1 MSRKRAKRIGFLINP
16 IAGMGGT
23 VGLKG
28 TDDVVD
34 EARSRGATPS
44 AHRRAEAMLAAL
56 RPLLENHAKS
66 AADIDWLTC
75 SAAMGA
81 DILTKAG
88 FDRASI
94 VYESPGT
101 TSRHDTKTAIRKL
114 MQAGVDL
121 ILFCGGDGT
130 ARDVANVVERRLP
143 ILGIPAG
150 VKMYSGVFGITP
162 ERTADILL
170 GYLEG
175 RLDTAEVDIL
185 DLDEERYRQGEWV
198 VRLYA
203 TALTPFEPTL
213 VQAAKM
219 LITSEGDA
227 EAKAE
232 IAEGLK
238 EEIELHPDILYL
250 LGPGSTLRVI
260 SDQLGLENTLLGVDA
275 VKAGRLVGKDLN
287 ERQILDLFAQHPD
300 RALIVSPIG
309 AQGFVLGRGNRQLS
323 PEVIRQIGVE
333 SIVVVATPAKLARTQ
348 VLHVDTGDAN
358 LDAAIIGSGY
368 LRVVTGFR
376 RKRLVKIE
384 S

>member
-1 MSRKRAKRIGFLINP
+1 VSRKRAKRIGFLINP

-56 RPLLENHAKS
+56 RPLLENHATS

-81 DILTKAG
+81 DVLTKAG
-88 FDRASI
+88 FGRSRI
-94 VYESPGT
+94 VYKSPGST
-101 TSRHDTKTAIRKL
+101 TRHDTETAIQKL

-130 ARDVANVVERRLP
+130 ARDIANVVEQRLP

-175 RLDTAEVDIL
+175 RLDAAEVDIL

-227 EAKAE
+227 DAKAE
-232 IAEGLK
+232 IADSLQ
-238 EEIELHPDILYL
+238 EEIEAHPDILYL
-250 LGPGSTLRVI
+250 LGPGSTLRTL
-260 SDQLGLENTLLGVDA
+260 SDQLGIESTLLGVDA
-275 VKAGRLVGKDLN
+275 VRAGRLVGKDLN

-333 SIVVVATPAKLARTQ
+333 SIVVAATLAKLARTQ

>member
-28 TDDVVD
+28 TDDVVV
-34 EARSRGATPS
+34 EARSLGATPS
-44 AHRRAEAMLAAL
+44 AHCRAEAMLAAL
-56 RPLLENHAKS
+56 RPLLENHATS

-81 DILTKAG
+81 DILKKAG
-88 FDRASI
+88 FDRASS

-101 TSRHDTKTAIRKL
+101 TSRDDTKTAIRKL

-130 ARDVANVVERRLP
+130 ALDVASVVELRLP

-213 VQAAKM
+213 VQAAKI

-227 EAKAE
+227 DVKAE
-232 IAEGLK
+232 IAEGLQ
-238 EEIELHPDILYL
+238 EEIEAHPDILYL
-250 LGPGSTLRVI
+250 LGPGSTLRTL
-260 SDQLGLENTLLGVDA
+260 SNQLRIESTLLGVDA
-275 VKAGRLVGKDLN
+275 VRAGRLVGRDLN

-300 RALIVSPIG
+300 RVLIVSPIG
-309 AQGFVLGRGNRQLS
+309 AQGFVLGRGNRQVS
-323 PEVIRQIGVE
+323 PEVVRKIGVE
-333 SIVVVATPAKLARTQ
+333 NIIVASTPAKLARTQ
-348 VLHVDTGDAN
+348 VLHVDTGDAD

-376 RKRLVKIE
+376 RKRLIKIE